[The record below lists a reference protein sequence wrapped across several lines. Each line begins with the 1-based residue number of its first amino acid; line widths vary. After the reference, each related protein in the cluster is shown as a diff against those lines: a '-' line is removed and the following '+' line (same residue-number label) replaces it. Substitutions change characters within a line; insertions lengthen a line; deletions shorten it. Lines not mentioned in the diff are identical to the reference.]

1 MKKTTR
7 IAALLLALVMVFA
20 LAACGETPSAP
31 SAQPSAS
38 PAVEESAAPATE
50 SPAADDEME
59 NDVWA
64 DATYTEDTELGEGAK
79 VLTVEC
85 TAGGKTVTFTIHTDA
100 ATVGE
105 ALKPLGL
112 ITGED
117 SEFGMYVKTVN
128 GMAADYDADGYY
140 WAFYADGEYAPT
152 GVDSTDIAEGVTY
165 ALVREAA

>member
-20 LAACGETPSAP
+20 LAACGETPTAP
-31 SAQPSAS
+31 TAQVSAS

-112 ITGED
+112 ITGDE

-165 ALVREAA
+165 SLVREAA

>member
-31 SAQPSAS
+31 TAQPSAS
-38 PAVEESAAPATE
+38 PAVEESTAPATE

-112 ITGED
+112 IDGED